1 MSTAD
6 LTYDQLMAL
15 VYAIPPLHPM
25 GVAKA
30 LFGTLV
36 ALLIINTIVTVLR
49 IYSRV
54 VLSRGA
60 FGIDDLLATSGYV
73 CYAVATSYA
82 IQGCFYG
89 LGTRD
94 VDLPSQLYMIRGGQL
109 LLWWQIPYVI
119 SIPLI
124 KSAIAVQIMR
134 LTPSLIYRVP
144 LWFVIGG
151 STFNALA
158 GLIAALVHCKPIS
171 ASWTGQGSCSS
182 NVPLLDLSYLFTAI
196 AIIADFTCALVPFFL
211 IRGLNMNS
219 RRKWSLVA
227 VLSVGV
233 GAGIFTIVRVPF
245 FKHYLIAE
253 DALYFQGYIAM
264 WSMLEEGVGMFAAS
278 LPSIRKL
285 FSNYYG
291 SSNRSGHLS
300 SIPPPAHGTFGA
312 GGRGMGLNRN
322 VRKGGGG
329 GSGGGGVGDISV
341 AAGYK
346 DAIDADAT
354 PLNTLH
360 PTAKRGQFSATV
372 SAAAGSTWG
381 PGSTWEVLDDE
392 DDSSRQGIVI
402 QRDVYMQT
410 GDKASSRRTNDS
422 NPGSVTGSDDH
433 DLHYSK

>member
-1 MSTAD
+1 MSTSD
-6 LTYDQLMAL
+6 LTYDQLMAM
-15 VYAIPPLHPM
+15 VYAIPPLHPT
-25 GVAKA
+25 GVARA
-30 LFGTLV
+30 LLGTLV
-36 ALLIINTIVTVLR
+36 ALIAINTVTITLR

-60 FGIDDLLATSGYV
+60 FGVDDMLASSGYI
-73 CYAVATSYA
+73 CYTVATAFA
-82 IQGCFYG
+82 IQGCYYG

-94 VDLPSQLYMIRGGQL
+94 ADLPSQLYMIRGAEL

-124 KSAIAVQIMR
+124 KSAIAAQIMR
-134 LTPSLIYRVP
+134 LTPSLYYRIP

-158 GLIAALVHCKPIS
+158 GLVAALVHCKPIS
-171 ASWTGQGSCSS
+171 ASWTGQGTCSS

-196 AIIADFTCALVPFFL
+196 AIVADFTCALVPFFL
-211 IRGLNMNS
+211 IRGLNMNP
-219 RRKWSLVA
+219 RRKWSLVG

-253 DALYFQGYIAM
+253 DALYYQGYIAM

-278 LPSIRKL
+278 LPSMRKL
-285 FSNYYG
+285 FSSYYG
-291 SSNRSGHLS
+291 SSNKSGNGNLG
-300 SIPPPAHGTFGA
+300 PAPAHGTFGA
-312 GGRGMGLNRN
+312 GGVGVGLNRKGHSGRGASN
-322 VRKGGGG
+322 GGGG
-329 GSGGGGVGDISV
+329 
-341 AAGYK
+341 GYK

-372 SAAAGSTWG
+372 SAAAGGAWG
-381 PGSTWEVLDDE
+381 NGGSWEVLDDE
-392 DDSSRQGIVI
+392 DDNRQGITI
-402 QRDVYMQT
+402 QRDVFLQSGNT
-410 GDKASSRRTNDS
+410 GSKRNTASIPETLS
-422 NPGSVTGSDDH
+422 GSDDH
-433 DLHYSK
+433 DLRYGK